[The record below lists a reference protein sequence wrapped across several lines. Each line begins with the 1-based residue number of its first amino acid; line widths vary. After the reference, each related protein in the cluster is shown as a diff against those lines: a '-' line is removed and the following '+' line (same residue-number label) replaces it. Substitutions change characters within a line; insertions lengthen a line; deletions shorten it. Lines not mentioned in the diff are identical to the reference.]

1 MDLLL
6 VMGIYL
12 FQVIC
17 YVGWVR
23 YLHKPKAKPSTFSL
37 TSGTTHQLVEPYK
50 ELRSYKMRATVS
62 GGLALAFVLLLPI
75 EGTIKATF
83 LVVGVAV
90 GFLVASIRF
99 NDWHTLMNHRS
110 KVLIQESQPPL
121 PKNQIVGLGWLGLWL
136 LSHWF
141 VVKLRSEVSDTLVW
155 VGIAALGFVICAF
168 YAGYNSEHLV
178 LYRLKGADTLL
189 PDTEE

>member
-1 MDLLL
+1 
-6 VMGIYL
+6 VMGVYL

-17 YVGWVR
+17 YAGLAR

-37 TSGTTHQLVEPYK
+37 APTTTHQLVDPDK
-50 ELRSYKMRATVS
+50 ELRSYQTRAIIS
-62 GGLALAFVLLLPI
+62 GAISLAFTVWLPI
-75 EGTIKATF
+75 EGTIKAMF

-90 GFLVASIRF
+90 GFLIASIRF
-99 NDWHTLMNHRS
+99 NDWHTLMNHRD
-110 KVLIQESQPPL
+110 KLLLQESQPLP

-136 LSHWF
+136 FSHWIA
-141 VVKLRSEVSDTLVW
+141 VKLRSEVSDTLVS

-189 PDTEE
+189 SDTEE